1 MLPLRRTAQRGIY
14 LEPQVQVVHS
24 RYDSDRV
31 VEANGTVVEDRG
43 GGETSTRL
51 GLRLY
56 SRGLSPAQ
64 GQVHPYV
71 AVNWWSAAMV
81 RA

>member
-1 MLPLRRTAQRGIY
+1 VLPLRRSVQRGIY
-14 LEPQVQVVHS
+14 LEPQLQMVHS
-24 RYDSDRV
+24 RYDSERV

-43 GGETSTRL
+43 NGETSTRL

-64 GQVHPYV
+64 GQVHPYG
-71 AVNWWSAAMV
+71 AVGVN
-81 RA
+81 